1 MLEVVVW
8 YCCEMRCMVFAL
20 VSTLV
25 ACLKRRGI
33 MMDIELIQ
41 PTAKTIEEKEIMP
54 SMDIV
59 SETDLEEVRNAVDNA
74 NREVTTRFDFRGV
87 EASFEWKKPN
97 VTLKAEGDFQL
108 KQMCDMLRSQLT
120 KRNVDAK
127 AMAVGD
133 ASATGKNWSQ
143 QVTFKEGI
151 EQDVAKQVVK
161 LIKGE
166 KLKVQ
171 AAIQGEQVR
180 VTGKKRDDLQAV
192 MQLVRS
198 AELEQSFQFTNFK
211 D

>member
-1 MLEVVVW
+1 
-8 YCCEMRCMVFAL
+8 MRCMVFAL

>member
-1 MLEVVVW
+1 
-8 YCCEMRCMVFAL
+8 
-20 VSTLV
+20 
-25 ACLKRRGI
+25 
-33 MMDIELIQ
+33 
-41 PTAKTIEEKEIMP
+41 MP

-59 SETDLEEVRNAVDNA
+59 SETNLEEVRNAVENA
-74 NREVTTRFDFRGV
+74 NREISTRFDFRGV
-87 EASFEWKKPN
+87 EASFEWKKPV
-97 VTLKAEGDFQL
+97 VTVKAEGDFQL
-108 KQMCDMLRSQLT
+108 KQLCDMLRSQLT

-127 AMAVGD
+127 AMTIGN

-161 LIKGE
+161 LIKAE

-192 MQLVRS
+192 MRLVRES
-198 AELEQSFQFTNFK
+198 DLEQSFQFTNFK